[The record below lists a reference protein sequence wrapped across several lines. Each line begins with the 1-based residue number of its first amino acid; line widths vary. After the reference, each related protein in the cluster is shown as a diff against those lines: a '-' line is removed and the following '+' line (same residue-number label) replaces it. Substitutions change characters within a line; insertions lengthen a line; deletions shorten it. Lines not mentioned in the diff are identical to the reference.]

1 MKIKSSRLYSYPVLS
16 AMYDDYINSSFNIRV
31 KAFKKTKNLLLN
43 INCDLNNNEL
53 L

>member
-31 KAFKKTKNLLLN
+31 KAFKKTIILIYQELNL
-43 INCDLNNNEL
+43 
-53 L
+53 